1 LGMGRSGQR
10 HLGARRSACRD
21 AERCS
26 EREFIAELV
35 WAHFESIAL
44 VRTLLV
50 SRECAD
56 GSRADADHAAAVAA
70 DNPADRRAN
79 EWAMEA
85 AALARAAH
93 VAHQCAT
100 DEWASHVMRLQGLM
114 AMTDELYCN
123 PVTPPRHEAQ
133 TAAAAMALV
142 RLRSR
147 DDCIARPGWPPRQT
161 AG

>member
-1 LGMGRSGQR
+1 MGRTGQR

-21 AERCS
+21 AEGCS

-50 SRECAD
+50 SRESAD
-56 GSRADADHAAAVAA
+56 VSRTDADYAAAVSA

-79 EWAMEA
+79 EWAIEA
-85 AALARAAH
+85 AALAGAAH
-93 VAHQCAT
+93 VEHQCAT
-100 DEWASHVMRLQGLM
+100 DEWASHVMRLQGLI
-114 AMTDELYCN
+114 AMTDELYGN
-123 PVTPPRHEAQ
+123 PVTPPRCETQ
-133 TAAAAMALV
+133 TDAAAMALV
-142 RLRSR
+142 RFRSR
-147 DDCIARPGWPPRQT
+147 DDCIARPGWPPRQA

>member
-1 LGMGRSGQR
+1 MRRTHQR
-10 HLGARRSACRD
+10 HLGARRCACLD
-21 AERCS
+21 AESCS
-26 EREFIAELV
+26 EREFTAELV
-35 WAHFESIAL
+35 RTHFESIAL

-50 SRECAD
+50 SREWAD

-79 EWAMEA
+79 EWAIEA
-85 AALARAAH
+85 AALAGAAH

-100 DEWASHVMRLQGLM
+100 DEWASHVMRLQGVM

-123 PVTPPRHEAQ
+123 PVTPPRREAQ
-133 TAAAAMALV
+133 TVAAPTALV
-142 RLRSR
+142 RFRSR

>member
-79 EWAMEA
+79 EWAIEA

-123 PVTPPRHEAQ
+123 PVTTPRREAQ
-133 TAAAAMALV
+133 TAAAPMALV
-142 RLRSR
+142 RFRSR
-147 DDCIARPGWPPRQT
+147 DDCIGRPGWPPRQT